1 MMNTRQENE
10 WEARMADVV
19 TAEDHRYKELF
30 DVRTE
35 ALQGGYLLEDDMNQH
50 FRRFREQ
57 APVQKGFIHKLM
69 EVPERH
75 TRFSKPREGYTA
87 FSFAACNAAFRD
99 NETFSSRLYE
109 DMPGVQAGFGGKT
122 ILQMVGD
129 EHRRYRATLQP
140 MFLKPKAFSWWRDR
154 WIDEI
159 VGSLIHSLKG
169 ETRADLNLQFCARMP
184 VHTVTRGIGLE
195 GEDAL
200 AFRTALQTMMGH
212 GRSTPEDQTKALQ
225 TIEQVLGATVRRR
238 REQPADDVISGLIAT
253 ELELEDGSRR
263 PLTDNEIMA
272 NCRLIILAGGGTTW
286 RQLGITLWALL
297 TRRDQLEALRADRG
311 LIEAAIDESARW
323 NPTDPY
329 FSRLVTRDTVLDG
342 VEIPAGVV
350 LDICLGAANRDP
362 ARWDNPDEY
371 DLLRPY
377 QSHLGFSIGPH
388 QCLGMNVAKA
398 EMVASLNAFLDE
410 FPNLRLDPDAPAP
423 QLVGALEGRGMTA
436 VPVLL
441 R

>member
-1 MMNTRQENE
+1 MSD
-10 WEARMADVV
+10 AV
-19 TAEDHRYKELF
+19 TADDPRYKELF

-35 ALQGGYLLEDDMNQH
+35 ARASGHLLEDDMNQH
-50 FRRFREQ
+50 FRRLREA
-57 APVQKGFIHKLM
+57 APAHKGFLRELM
-69 EVPERH
+69 AVPEH
-75 TRFSKPREGYTA
+75 HQRFASPKQGWTA
-87 FSFAACNAAFRD
+87 FSFEACNTAFRD

-122 ILQMVGD
+122 ILQMVGG

-159 VGSLIHSLKG
+159 VGSLIEALRG
-169 ETRADLNLQFCARMP
+169 EDRADLNLQFCARMP
-184 VHTVTRGIGLE
+184 VHTVTRGVGLE

-200 AFRTALQTMMGH
+200 AFRTALQTMMGQ
-212 GRSTPEDQTKALQ
+212 GSTPQQQGQALQ
-225 TIEQVLGATVRRR
+225 TIDQLLGQTVRRR

-253 ELELEDGSRR
+253 ELELEDGSKR
-263 PLTDNEIMA
+263 PLTDQEIMS

-297 TRRDQLEALRADRG
+297 SRRDQWEAIRADRS
-311 LIEAAIDESARW
+311 LIEAAIEESARW

-329 FSRLVTRDTVLDG
+329 FSRLVARDTVLDG

-362 ARWDNPDEY
+362 ARWENPDEY
-371 DLLRPY
+371 DLHRPY

-398 EMVASLNAFLDE
+398 EMTVALNAFLDN
-410 FPNLRLDPDAPAP
+410 FPNLRLDPDQPAP

-441 R
+441 K

>member
-1 MMNTRQENE
+1 MSD
-10 WEARMADVV
+10 AV
-19 TAEDHRYKELF
+19 TADDPRYKELF

-35 ALQGGYLLEDDMNQH
+35 ARASGHLLEEDMNQH
-50 FRRFREQ
+50 FCRLREA
-57 APVQKGFIHKLM
+57 APAHKGFLR
-69 EVPERH
+69 ELLQVPEH
-75 TRFSKPREGYTA
+75 HSKYATPKTGYSA
-87 FSFAACNAAFRD
+87 FSFEACNAAFRD

-109 DMPGVQAGFGGKT
+109 EMPGVQAGFGGKT
-122 ILQMVGD
+122 ILQMVGG
-129 EHRRYRATLQP
+129 EHRRSRATLQP
-140 MFLKPKAFSWWRDR
+140 MFLKPKAFSWWRDH

-159 VGSLIHSLKG
+159 VRTLIEALHG
-169 ETRADLNLQFCARMP
+169 EDRADLNLQFCARMP
-184 VHTVTRGIGLE
+184 MHVVTRGVGLE

-200 AFRTALQTMMGH
+200 AFRIALQTMMGQ
-212 GRSTPEDQTKALQ
+212 GSTPQQQGQALQ
-225 TIEQVLGATVRRR
+225 TIDQLLGQTVRRR
-238 REQPADDVISGLIAT
+238 REQPGDDVISGLIAT

-263 PLTDNEIMA
+263 ALTDQEIMS

-297 TRRDQLEALRADRG
+297 SRRDQWEAIRADRS
-311 LIEAAIDESARW
+311 LIEAAIEEAARW

-329 FSRLVTRDTVLDG
+329 FSRLVTRDTVLGG

-362 ARWDNPDEY
+362 ARWENPDEY
-371 DLLRPY
+371 DLHRPY

-398 EMVASLNAFLDE
+398 EMTVALDAFLDA

-441 R
+441 K

>member
-1 MMNTRQENE
+1 MSD
-10 WEARMADVV
+10 AV
-19 TAEDHRYKELF
+19 TADDPRYKELF

-35 ALQGGYLLEDDMNQH
+35 ALQGGYILEDDMNQH
-50 FRRFREQ
+50 FHRLRSE
-57 APVQKGFIHKLM
+57 APVQKGYLRELLDIPEHHKKFA
-69 EVPERH
+69 
-75 TRFSKPREGYTA
+75 TPRAGYTA
-87 FSFAACNAAFRD
+87 LSFEACNTAFRD

-122 ILQMVGD
+122 ILQMVGP

-140 MFLKPKAFSWWRDR
+140 MFLKPKAFSWWRER
-154 WIDEI
+154 WIDDI
-159 VGSLIHSLKG
+159 VRNLIQSLKDQ
-169 ETRADLNLQFCARMP
+169 ERADLNLQFCARMP
-184 VHTVTRGIGLE
+184 VHTVTRGVGLE

-200 AFRTALQTMMGH
+200 AFRTALQTMMGQ
-212 GRSTPEDQTKALQ
+212 GGPTPEAAMQASK
-225 TIEQVLGATVRRR
+225 TIDDLLGATVRRR
-238 REQPADDVISGLIAT
+238 RETPGDDVISGLIAT
-253 ELELEDGSRR
+253 ELEQEDGSRR
-263 PLTDNEIMA
+263 PLTDQEIMS

-297 TRRDQLEALRADRG
+297 SRPQQLEALRADRG
-311 LIEAAIDESARW
+311 LMEAAIDEAARW

-329 FSRLVTRDTVLDG
+329 FSRLVTCDTVLDG
-342 VEIPAGVV
+342 VEVPAGVV

-362 ARWDNPDEY
+362 ARWDNADDY
-371 DLLRPY
+371 DLLRPF

-388 QCLGMNVAKA
+388 QCLGMNGAKA
-398 EMVASLNAFLDE
+398 EMVVSLNAFLDE

-436 VPVLL
+436 VPVRL